1 MRHLIDSKDFRE
13 GFVEML
19 PACIGLIPFGLVCGV
34 GAQAAGADW
43 LAALGMATIIF
54 SGAAQ
59 VLAIQ
64 LYAAGAPTAVIILT
78 CFVLGLRLLM
88 YSAAMAPY
96 LKPLPASWQRGLA
109 FLLTDQSFAAAIRR
123 FNQTHDP
130 RGGGLHFLG
139 CGAALWAMWV
149 ATNLAGYFM
158 GNTIP
163 ASWSLDFA
171 VPLCFIALVAPLFR
185 STPAIAA
192 GLVSGV
198 AVIALAAMPMRLSLI
213 VAGIMGIVVGTVA
226 EIARERWTAR

>member
-1 MRHLIDSKDFRE
+1 MRHLIASKDFRD

-19 PACIGLIPFGLVCGV
+19 PACVGLTPFGLVCGV

-43 LAALGMATIIF
+43 LATLGMATIIF

-88 YSAAMAPY
+88 YSAAMAPF

-109 FLLTDQSFAAAIRR
+109 FLLTDQSFASAVKR
-123 FNQTHDP
+123 FSETHDP

-139 CGAALWAMWV
+139 CGAALWVMWV
-149 ATNLAGYFM
+149 VTNMIGFYAG
-158 GNTIP
+158 NAIP

-185 STPAIAA
+185 SAPAIAA
-192 GLVSGV
+192 GAVAAV
-198 AVIALAAMPMRLSLI
+198 AVVALAWLPMRLSLV
-213 VAGIMGIVVGTVA
+213 VAGILGIVVGTAV
-226 EIARERWTAR
+226 EIGRERWTAR